1 MITFIPEY
9 NAGGL
14 GYITTGKE
22 SQISYDKI
30 KTDAD
35 RARFLSQFGWEISA
49 TPIESAEITIP
60 DQFDKIF
67 TGYNEIQKRQG
78 LDLSKYKRKK
88 VMRYTYEI
96 TNYEG
101 RPTPISSSI
110 ATRSSAEISARRES
124 TDLSTDLKSLNKKT
138 LAAASVFLFYL
149 SFFYLEIFLFYIHRL
164 VGFYKKLFEVVV
176 GSAYLAS
183 NSNAYLQGVGSEFL
197 GVFLC

>member
-9 NAGGL
+9 DGGEL

-22 SQISYDKI
+22 SEISYDKI

-35 RARFLSQFGWEISA
+35 RARFLSQFGWQIVA
-49 TPIESAEITIP
+49 TPIESVEITIP

-101 RPTPISSSI
+101 EEGKVYANILVYKNNVI
-110 ATRSSAEISARRES
+110 GGDICSARV
-124 TDLSTDLKSLNKKT
+124 DG
-138 LAAASVFLFYL
+138 F
-149 SFFYLEIFLFYIHRL
+149 IH
-164 VGFYKKLFEVVV
+164 GFEKP
-176 GSAYLAS
+176 
-183 NSNAYLQGVGSEFL
+183 
-197 GVFLC
+197 